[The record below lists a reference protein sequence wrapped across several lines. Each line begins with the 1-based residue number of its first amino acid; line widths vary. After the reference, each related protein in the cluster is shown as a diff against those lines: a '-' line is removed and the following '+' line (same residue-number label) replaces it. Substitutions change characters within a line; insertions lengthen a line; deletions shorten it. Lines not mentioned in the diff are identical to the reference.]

1 MVHGEMSDTI
11 RRQRQFFSAHR
22 TKDVGYRLDALKTL
36 RRAIL
41 QYEKRISEA
50 LYADL
55 RKSEFESYMTEI
67 GIVLEELR
75 MHIRNVKKW
84 SRPKRARTK
93 FYNYFASCYQYPEP
107 YGVVLIMAPWN
118 YPFQLLIN
126 PLIGALSAGNGVVLK
141 PAEYSRNT
149 SRVIAEMITEHFA
162 PDHISIFTG
171 GREINEALLQERYD
185 YIFFT
190 GSPALGK
197 VIMERAAKNLTPVTL
212 ELGGKSPCIV
222 HGDADI
228 DLAAR
233 RIVWGKFLNA
243 GQVCIAPDYVFVH
256 KDVKVALLERM
267 KGRIEQCFGSD
278 ARQSADYPR
287 IINDQQ
293 FDRLSRYLES
303 GTIAHGGATEKAQ
316 KYIAPTILTDIAADD
331 PVMEEEIFGPI
342 LPVMEYERLQ
352 DVIEFVIARPKPL
365 ALYLFSRDK
374 GIQQEIIEQVSF
386 GGGCIN
392 ETIMQIT
399 NASLP
404 FGGVGNSGMGAYH
417 GKSTFD
423 TFTHYKSIV
432 NKGRMIDTSL
442 RYPPYQGKM
451 GILRK
456 IIG

>member
-1 MVHGEMSDTI
+1 MARGEISETI
-11 RRQRQFFSAHR
+11 RRQRQFFSTHR
-22 TKDVGYRLDALKTL
+22 TKDIQYRLDSLKTL
-36 RRAIL
+36 HRAIL

-50 LYADL
+50 LHADL
-55 RKSEFESYMTEI
+55 RKSAFESYMTEI
-67 GIVLEELR
+67 GVVLEELR
-75 MHIRNVKKW
+75 THIRNVKKW

-93 FYNYFASCYQYPEP
+93 IYNYFASCYQYPEP

-118 YPFQLLIN
+118 YPFQLLID
-126 PLIGALSAGNGVVLK
+126 PLIGALSAGNCVVLK
-141 PAEYSRNT
+141 PAEYSRHT
-149 SRVIAEMITEHFA
+149 SRVMAEMITEHFA
-162 PDHISIFTG
+162 QHHISIFPG

-185 YIFFT
+185 AIFFT

-197 VIMERAAKNLTPVTL
+197 VVMGKAAEHLTPVTL

-243 GQVCIAPDYVFVH
+243 GQSCNAPDYLFVH
-256 KDVKVALLERM
+256 KDVTKPLLEQM
-267 KGRIEQCFGSD
+267 KSRIEQCFGID
-278 ARQSADYPR
+278 ARKSADYPR
-287 IINDQQ
+287 IINDVQ
-293 FDRLSRYLES
+293 FDRLSSYLKT
-303 GTIAHGGATEKAQ
+303 GTIYSGGATDKDQ

-352 DVIEFVIARPKPL
+352 DVIEFVTSRPKPL
-365 ALYLFSRDK
+365 ALYFFSRDK
-374 GIQQEIIEQVSF
+374 KIQKDIIERISF

-392 ETIMQIT
+392 ETIMQT
-399 NASLP
+399 ANSTLP

-432 NKGRMIDTSL
+432 NKRKLIDTSL

-451 GILRK
+451 GILRR